1 MGYQVVFY
9 FVVVLFSFCINALM
23 MIDVISMKENS
34 RK

>member
-9 FVVVLFSFCINALM
+9 FVVVLFSFFINVLM
-23 MIDVISMKENS
+23 MVDGISMKENS